1 MGNAPFDFGLA
12 LSAVLAVGAMWCLTG
27 VDWRW
32 RLPLLLGY
40 GGAFAGA
47 VWASRQPWSSAVG
60 TLVIGAVA
68 IGFIFFAARRPLRP
82 PLLLLV
88 CGLLVAYFS
97 GNQGSA
103 VPMNSFLTGF
113 AWLSPEMVEAIVI
126 GFRKTVH
133 LSFYAA
139 LAVTGLLSAKDR
151 TPWPLAAA
159 LAWALAHAVFDE
171 TRQMHVLGRNGS
183 WWDVL
188 LDGVGMATGLA
199 MAAWFRR
206 REHRRRQPG
215 S

>member
-1 MGNAPFDFGLA
+1 
-12 LSAVLAVGAMWCLTG
+12 
-27 VDWRW
+27 
-32 RLPLLLGY
+32 
-40 GGAFAGA
+40 
-47 VWASRQPWSSAVG
+47 
-60 TLVIGAVA
+60 
-68 IGFIFFAARRPLRP
+68 
-82 PLLLLV
+82 
-88 CGLLVAYFS
+88 
-97 GNQGSA
+97 
-103 VPMNSFLTGF
+103 MNSFLTGF

-126 GFRKTVH
+126 GVRKTVH

-151 TPWPLAAA
+151 TSWPLAVA

-188 LDGVGMATGLA
+188 LDGVGMAVGLGI
-199 MAAWFRR
+199 AAWFRR